1 MKTTPLF
8 ASLEFTSAIS
18 AAQLLTLV
26 MIAPAY
32 IHGAT
37 HQLGATTPLPRF
49 QQIRCHLICSG
60 RQLSHGHLTR
70 LPFHLR
76 GIARAVFGA

>member
-18 AAQLLTLV
+18 AAQLLIA
-26 MIAPAY
+26 MIAPSFL
-32 IHGAT
+32 HGAT
-37 HQLGATTPLPRF
+37 HQFGTAAPLPRL

-60 RQLSHGHLTR
+60 RQLTHGHLNR

-76 GIARAVFGA
+76 GLARAVFGA